1 MEFYGLEEVDK
12 AVAAIQGRE
21 EKALLARPNVV
32 GVGVGRKTV
41 GGFETNEPCLLV
53 LVSHKVPEAELSPE
67 HRIPALVAY
76 CKTDVIEVGS
86 VTASGAAEV
95 PAAGSNSLS
104 CRMRP
109 AQGGLSISRVA
120 GLGGS
125 IAAGVI
131 DADVPSGEPKRY
143 YLLGS
148 NSVLAALNQG
158 QAGDPILQPSA
169 ADGGHV
175 ANDTLGRLARW
186 VPLNFD
192 EQPNFVDA
200 AIAEVSFADL
210 DRSVF
215 WIGHAVERSARVRI
229 GQMLQKTGR
238 SSCYST
244 GLVKAVNVTLAVGYA
259 GRKARFC
266 RQILTTPLATAG
278 DGGSLALDSAKRAVG
293 LTLAASS
300 SVTVVSPIGLVETL
314 LKIRVGW

>member
-21 EKALLARPNVV
+21 EKSLLARANVV

-53 LVSHKVPEAELSPE
+53 LVSHKLPDSQLAPDD
-67 HRIPALVAY
+67 RIPALVEH

-86 VTASGAAEV
+86 VTASDSATT
-95 PAAGSNSLS
+95 PAGSNSLS

-109 AQGGLSISRVA
+109 AQGGVSIGRVA
-120 GLGGS
+120 GVGGS

-148 NSVLAALNQG
+148 NSVLAGLNQG

-200 AIAEVSFADL
+200 AIAEVSFSDL

-229 GQMLQKTGR
+229 GQVLQKTGR

-278 DGGSLALDSAKRAVG
+278 DGGSLALDSARRAVG

-300 SVTVVSPIGLVETL
+300 SVTVVSPIGLVESL